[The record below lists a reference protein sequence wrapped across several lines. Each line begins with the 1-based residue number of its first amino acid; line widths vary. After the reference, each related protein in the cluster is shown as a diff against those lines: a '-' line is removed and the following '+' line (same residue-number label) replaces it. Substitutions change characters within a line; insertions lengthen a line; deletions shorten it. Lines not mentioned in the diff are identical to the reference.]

1 MSIYR
6 TCLSVQKCKRW
17 VLIPVNTI
25 KISLVFLYHFNR
37 TMNTITCAVLT
48 KKTGGMWSV
57 VRMVSRWEHFCE
69 IVRGSSLTF
78 HNQHPPPPDLQC
90 SFHCYF
96 QHTPWP
102 PSRAAGSWLTCSQGR
117 QILADRWEG
126 GDSQQLYRDTKHWR
140 QSHCLARMVKSPLD
154 KGERRRQTFLTFLAM
169 PVDTLSVSKPHIIL
183 LVLAFSL

>member
-6 TCLSVQKCKRW
+6 TCLNVQKCKRW
-17 VLIPVNTI
+17 ELIPVNTI
-25 KISLVFLYHFNR
+25 QISLTFLYNFNR

-48 KKTGGMWSV
+48 KKTGGMWPV

-69 IVRGSSLTF
+69 IVQGQGSSLTF
-78 HNQHPPPPDLQC
+78 HNQHLTCYVP
-90 SFHCYF
+90 FHCYF
-96 QHTPWP
+96 QRTPWP
-102 PSRAAGSWLTCSQGR
+102 PSRAAGSWLTCSRGR

-126 GDSQQLYRDTKHWR
+126 GDSQQPYRDTKHWR
-140 QSHCLARMVKSPLD
+140 QSHCLAHMVKPPLD

-169 PVDTLSVSKPHIIL
+169 PVDTLSVYKPHIIL